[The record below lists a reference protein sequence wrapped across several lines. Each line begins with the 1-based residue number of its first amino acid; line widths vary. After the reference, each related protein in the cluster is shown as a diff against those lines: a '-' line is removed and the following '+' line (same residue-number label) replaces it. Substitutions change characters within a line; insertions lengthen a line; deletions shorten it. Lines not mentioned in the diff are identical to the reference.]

1 MKALN
6 SEKLKIY
13 IIEVIRIAI
22 ILIVIYILNSFVSS
36 LPFVSSLNIFN
47 EKIYLYE
54 FISFIMML
62 LACFMIYEF
71 SLRTRNI
78 VDEMVVLIPGFGNIH
93 SYSIY
98 LIVIIIAYFSAYSI
112 FLKFFGE
119 DWLWSY
125 NLIFLA
131 FSLFYVAK
139 IFIIFY
145 KKSHTVSSNIVELMG
160 YKDKKL

>member
-6 SEKLKIY
+6 SEKLKPY
-13 IIEVIRIAI
+13 IVEIIRIST
-22 ILIVIYILNSFVSS
+22 ILIVIYILNSFISS

-54 FISFIMML
+54 FVSFIMML

-71 SLRTRNI
+71 SLRTRNT
-78 VDEMVVLIPGFGNIH
+78 VDEMILLLPGSGEIH

-112 FLKFFGE
+112 FLKILLLKTRTRAF
-119 DWLWSY
+119 WQKRILW
-125 NLIFLA
+125 
-131 FSLFYVAK
+131 V
-139 IFIIFY
+139 
-145 KKSHTVSSNIVELMG
+145 
-160 YKDKKL
+160 